1 MLSKKVQTWDEHWK
15 THKQHT
21 FDTFC
26 KKIIRNELFNFYTEI
41 NRRKLN
47 EISIDQIQFLNH
59 ISDPRLVYDAPKEC
73 VFMLNEAEIVVKDE
87 QLGEALQALTEDKR
101 NIVLLAY
108 FLNLS
113 DVEIATKLGMSTRR
127 LNRLRHKILLELKDI
142 MKDGGSLGERKTHK
156 TRTVR
161 IRDY

>member
-1 MLSKKVQTWDEHWK
+1 MLNKKVQTWDEHWK

-26 KKIIRNELFNFYTEI
+26 KKIIKNELFNFYTEV

-59 ISDPRLVYDAPKEC
+59 ISDPKLIYDTPKEY

-127 LNRLRHKILLELKDI
+127 LNRLRHRILLELKDI
-142 MKDGGSLGERKTHK
+142 MKGGGSLGERKTHK
-156 TRTVR
+156 TRTAR